1 MNQPF
6 TSVGE
11 RTDVG
16 FTRRRNEDSL
26 RVHRDAGLLVV
37 ADGMGGHAAGD
48 VASLMAAEVV
58 ETAAVDERQS
68 LEQALRT
75 AHSALTEAGRDGR
88 GAPGMGTTCV
98 ACRLHGRL
106 LETAWVGD
114 SRLYRLRAGRLVQLS
129 RDHSYVQS
137 LVDAGELAVEA
148 VATHPQRHVL
158 AQCLGAGASD
168 RVEVEAQTITAE
180 PGDRLLL
187 CTDGLNGEL
196 TDARIAELLAAEAD
210 DRRAAAALVDA
221 ALAAGGH
228 DNTTVIVATV

>member
-1 MNQPF
+1 MSQPF
-6 TSVGE
+6 ASVGE

-16 FTRRRNEDSL
+16 RTRQRNEDSL
-26 RVHRDAGLLVV
+26 RVHREAGLLVV
-37 ADGMGGHAAGD
+37 ADGMGGHAGGD
-48 VASLMAAEVV
+48 VASRMAAEAV
-58 ETAAVDERQS
+58 ESAAVDDGQT
-68 LEQALRT
+68 LTQALRL
-75 AHSALTEAGRDGR
+75 AHEALIEAGRDGR

-114 SRLYRLRAGRLVQLS
+114 SRLYRMRGGQLAQLS

-158 AQCLGAGASD
+158 AQCLGGAAPD
-168 RVEVEAQTITAE
+168 GIEVEAQTIAAE

-187 CTDGLNGEL
+187 CTDGLTGEL
-196 TDARIAELLAAEAD
+196 PDTRIAELLAAEPD
-210 DRRAAAALVDA
+210 DRRAAQALVEA

-228 DNTTVIVATV
+228 DNVTVIVATI

>member
-1 MNQPF
+1 MSQPF
-6 TSVGE
+6 ASVGE
-11 RTDVG
+11 RTDRG
-16 FTRRRNEDSL
+16 RTRQRNEDSL
-26 RVHRDAGLLVV
+26 RVHRDAGVLVV

-48 VASLMAAEVV
+48 VASRMAAEVV
-58 ETAAVDERQS
+58 ESAAVDEGQT
-68 LEQALRT
+68 LAQALHL
-75 AHSALTEAGRDGR
+75 AHEALVDAGRKGP

-114 SRLYRLRAGRLVQLS
+114 SRLYRMRGGRLEQLS

-158 AQCLGAGASD
+158 AQCLGGAAVD
-168 RVEVEAQTITAE
+168 GIEVDAEMIAAE

-187 CTDGLNGEL
+187 CTDGLTGEIP
-196 TDARIAELLAAEAD
+196 DARIAELLAAEPD
-210 DRRAAAALVDA
+210 DGYAAKALVDA

-228 DNTTVIVATV
+228 DNVTVIVATV